1 MSRSTDL
8 VIELDKAKQALET
21 VGLAPTHVRM
31 NLKTFTA
38 LKGEI
43 ETSFHIQIGNFQTM
57 VNAMIHGLE
66 ILIDQ
71 DMPKNTIDVSC
82 RVQLGR

>member
-1 MSRSTDL
+1 MSRSSDL
-8 VIELDKAKQALET
+8 VTELDLAKQALQE
-21 VGLAPTHVRM
+21 VGLTPSHVRM
-31 NLKTFTA
+31 NLKTFGA

-43 ETSFHIQIGNFQTM
+43 KTSFHIQIGNFQTM
-57 VNAMIHGLE
+57 INAMLHGLE

-71 DMPKNTIDVSC
+71 DMPDNTMDVSC